1 MSLAATDA
9 FLLAPTVR
17 SAVLEFFPSPL
28 TFDRLQWAVF
38 GLHCL
43 VASLFV
49 AGAVGFL
56 QQGAPM
62 GAALQSLLALLFVG
76 LGLVIA
82 RVVGRRT

>member
-1 MSLAATDA
+1 
-9 FLLAPTVR
+9 
-17 SAVLEFFPSPL
+17 VLEFFPSPL
-28 TFDRLQWAVF
+28 TFDRLQWSVF

-43 VASLFV
+43 VASLFL